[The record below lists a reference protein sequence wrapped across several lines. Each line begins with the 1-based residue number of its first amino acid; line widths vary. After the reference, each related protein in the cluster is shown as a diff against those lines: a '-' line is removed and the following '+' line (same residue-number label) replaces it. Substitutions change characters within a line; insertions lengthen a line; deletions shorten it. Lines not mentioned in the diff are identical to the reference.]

1 MVANPYLKHVKDP
14 SVLNKPIDGNLLI
27 KSSPIV
33 SGAIPKP
40 NESDIVL
47 EDLIDKAMVILSR
60 EITNLLVASS
70 SKKLDTAS
78 ARDLAVY
85 VKLLTDMKL
94 KQDKTISSLSDEE
107 ILDEIEQQTITLG
120 TIKEED

>member
-1 MVANPYLKHVKDP
+1 MANPYLKHVKDP